1 MFLLKQKRMII
12 SYALFMTAI
21 LLLALSRGRILA
33 RMRYLQGTVKDTLKG
48 TVKGTVKETVPNMID
63 LYDKEDMPCRTER
76 HLKV

>member
-12 SYALFMTAI
+12 SYALFIAVI
-21 LLLALSRGRILA
+21 LLWAVSRGRILA

-48 TVKGTVKETVPNMID
+48 TVKETVPNMID
-63 LYDKEDMPCRTER
+63 FYDEEDMFCRTER

>member
-12 SYALFMTAI
+12 SYALFIAVI
-21 LLLALSRGRILA
+21 LLWAVSRGRILA
-33 RMRYLQGTVKDTLKG
+33 RIRYLQG

-63 LYDKEDMPCRTER
+63 FYDEEDMFCRTER